1 MGYGLYRQVEA
12 LGHDCMV
19 VAPALIPKRSGERI
33 KTNRRDAVTLA
44 RLQRLGELTPNCPFA
59 GSETDWRRRRYS
71 NGPPQ
76 AINVKQRRCGC
87 TSPHTLEGWSIGLP
101 VRARTNR

>member
-1 MGYGLYRQVEA
+1 MGYGLYRQVDA

-33 KTNRRDAVTLA
+33 KTNWRDAVTLA
-44 RLQRLGELTPNCPFA
+44 RLQRPSDLTPNRPFA

-71 NGPPQ
+71 NGPRQ
-76 AINVKQRRCGC
+76 AINVKQRRRGC
-87 TSPHTLEGWSIGLP
+87 SSPHTLGGWLIKLP
-101 VRARTNR
+101 MRARSNR